1 MGLNNLERW
10 QYGNVE
16 RAANELVREGL
27 SYGLDAG
34 DLKRMLALCWESELR
49 DKAARGAEEILATR

>member
-34 DLKRMLALCWESELR
+34 DLKRMLAVCWQNELR
-49 DKAARGAEEILATR
+49 ERAERGASEILA